1 MRIAVAIAANCLLL
15 ALPVPVFSQ
24 SADDGAQCQG
34 QDWGKRI
41 EACTRLIQAHGETS
55 EDRAKALINRGI
67 AFMQKG
73 EDIRA
78 RSDDYWSIQL
88 DPKDALAYYNLANV
102 YFGEGNYSRA
112 IAEYSQAI
120 GVDSQYALSYVGR
133 GDVYRSEHDYD
144 RAIADYTQAIKADP
158 KYASAYLNRGIVE
171 LYTNSPANAYAD
183 FSQASD
189 VAPDYAFAAIWL
201 EIADRRDKLPSHL
214 DEATMRVDMTK
225 WPAPIIR
232 LYLGQIETD
241 ALLAAADDP
250 SAAVTTG
257 HVCEANF
264 YTGELALM
272 QGRAHDASQLF
283 ETAVTHC
290 PTDYDERFAA
300 SAELKALS
308 APQ

>member
-1 MRIAVAIAANCLLL
+1 MRIALAVTANCLLL
-15 ALPVPVFSQ
+15 ALTVAVFGQ
-24 SADDGAQCQG
+24 TTDDGAQCQSD
-34 QDWGKRI
+34 DWNKRI
-41 EACTRLIQAHGETS
+41 EACTRLIQARGQTR

-67 AFMQKG
+67 GYMQKG
-73 EDIRA
+73 EDLRA
-78 RSDDYWSIQL
+78 RADDYWSIGL

-112 IAEYSQAI
+112 IAEYTQAI
-120 GVDSQYALSYVGR
+120 GIDPQYALSYVGR

-144 RAIADYTQAIKADP
+144 RAIADYTLALKADP
-158 KYASAYLNRGIVE
+158 KYARAYLNRGIVE
-171 LYTNSPANAYAD
+171 FYTNSPANAFVD

-201 EIADRRDKLPSHL
+201 EIADKRDKLPSQL
-214 DEATMRVDMTK
+214 ALATMRVDMTK

-232 LYLGQIETD
+232 LYLGQMESD

-250 SAAVTTG
+250 SATVKAG

-272 QGRAHDASQLF
+272 QGHAHDASQLF

-290 PTDYDERFAA
+290 PMDYDERFAA
-300 SAELKALS
+300 SAELKALG